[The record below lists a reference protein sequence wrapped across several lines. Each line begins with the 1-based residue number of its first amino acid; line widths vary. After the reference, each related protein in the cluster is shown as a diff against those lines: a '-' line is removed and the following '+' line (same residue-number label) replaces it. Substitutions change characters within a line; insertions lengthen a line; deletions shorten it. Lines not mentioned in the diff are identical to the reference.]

1 MRVGW
6 GRGRLISL
14 GRTLSVILTLHG
26 HSFPMEN
33 PGKSLVDK
41 DMGVRIASR
50 GKQYVW
56 YKKALDPKI

>member
-33 PGKSLVDK
+33 TGKSLVDI
-41 DMGVRIASR
+41 GVRIASR